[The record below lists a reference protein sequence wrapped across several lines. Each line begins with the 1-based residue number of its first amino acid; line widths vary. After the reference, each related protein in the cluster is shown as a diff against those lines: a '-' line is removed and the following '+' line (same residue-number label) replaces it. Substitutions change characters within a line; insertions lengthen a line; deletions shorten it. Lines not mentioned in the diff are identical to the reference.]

1 MVKLDD
7 KTKILEHSCY
17 NKELMAGRYSL
28 RIPVAFE
35 GKGQILKQICHEDL
49 AFQLYKR
56 RDYVKKDPSKTVSKS
71 KQKSNLMK
79 NLLKQAV
86 YDNIMISSDEQQSP
100 YGDD

>member
-35 GKGQILKQICHEDL
+35 GKG
-49 AFQLYKR
+49 
-56 RDYVKKDPSKTVSKS
+56 
-71 KQKSNLMK
+71 
-79 NLLKQAV
+79 
-86 YDNIMISSDEQQSP
+86 
-100 YGDD
+100 